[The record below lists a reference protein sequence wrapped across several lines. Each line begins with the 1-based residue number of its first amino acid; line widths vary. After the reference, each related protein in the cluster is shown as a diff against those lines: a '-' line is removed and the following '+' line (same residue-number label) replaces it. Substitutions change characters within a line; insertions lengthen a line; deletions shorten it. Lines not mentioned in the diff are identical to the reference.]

1 MKILGIEFFCLLSQI
16 FFGIAGAQ
24 VKTNLNAT
32 DVNVTVNPN
41 ELLSNETT
49 DNHINYLNK
58 LWGELTDLEH
68 SIVLKERKI
77 DHITKFRNDFMMKTL
92 PNHVPQVL

>member
-1 MKILGIEFFCLLSQI
+1 MKILEIGFFCLLSQI

-24 VKTNLNAT
+24 GETNSNTT
-32 DVNVTVNPN
+32 DLNVTENPN

-92 PNHVPQVL
+92 PNNVPQVL